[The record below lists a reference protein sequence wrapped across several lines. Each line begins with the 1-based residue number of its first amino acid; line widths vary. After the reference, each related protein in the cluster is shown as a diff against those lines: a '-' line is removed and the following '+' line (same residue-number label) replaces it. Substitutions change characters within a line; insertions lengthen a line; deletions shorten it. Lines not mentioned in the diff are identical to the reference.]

1 MIENIAQVH
10 IIFYYINLYIT
21 YITIFKVNPSKSQ
34 QKGKRGKTKHPGV
47 KKQATVRKAEKGKGK
62 DYGWL
67 DFLGLP
73 KMKLPDFLDF
83 SSESK
88 KAPRASDAAPQS
100 GGEKVFTNLIDK
112 LRTAM
117 QSPIAVQVVLILK
130 PL

>member
-1 MIENIAQVH
+1 MIENIAHAH

-34 QKGKRGKTKHPGV
+34 QKGKRGKTKHPVG

-83 SSESK
+83 SSENK
-88 KAPRASDAAPQS
+88 KAPRASDAAPTS
-100 GGEKVFTNLIDK
+100 GGEKVFTKVLQNLNDK
-112 LRTAM
+112 LRTTM
-117 QSPIAVQVVLILK
+117 QRQ
-130 PL
+130 

>member
-1 MIENIAQVH
+1 M
-10 IIFYYINLYIT
+10 
-21 YITIFKVNPSKSQ
+21 NPSKSQ
-34 QKGKRGKTKHPGV
+34 QKGKRGKTKHPGG

-83 SSESK
+83 SSEKK

-112 LRTAM
+112 LRSAM
-117 QSPIAVQVVLILK
+117 QRPILHCQ
-130 PL
+130 

>member
-1 MIENIAQVH
+1 M
-10 IIFYYINLYIT
+10 
-21 YITIFKVNPSKSQ
+21 NPSKSQ
-34 QKGKRGKTKHPGV
+34 QKGKRGKTKHPVG

-83 SSESK
+83 STQNK
-88 KAPRASDAAPQS
+88 KAPRASDAAPTS

-112 LRTAM
+112 LCTAL
-117 QSPIAVQVVLILK
+117 QCPIALPVISLILK

>member
-1 MIENIAQVH
+1 M
-10 IIFYYINLYIT
+10 
-21 YITIFKVNPSKSQ
+21 NPSKSQ
-34 QKGKRGKTKHPGV
+34 QKGKRGKTKHLVV

-83 SSESK
+83 SSEKK

-100 GGEKVFTNLIDK
+100 GGEKVFTK
-112 LRTAM
+112 VSTF
-117 QSPIAVQVVLILK
+117 P
-130 PL
+130 PLQKELWPRCVKSLHSSCEIEN

>member
-1 MIENIAQVH
+1 MIENIAHVH

-21 YITIFKVNPSKSQ
+21 YITIFKVKPSKSQ

-83 SSESK
+83 SSEKK

-112 LRTAM
+112 LRSAM
-117 QSPIAVQVVLILK
+117 QRPILHCQ
-130 PL
+130 

>member
-1 MIENIAQVH
+1 MNTKDNKVKR
-10 IIFYYINLYIT
+10 FSLINLYIT
-21 YITIFKVNPSKSQ
+21 YITIFKVKPSKSQ

-100 GGEKVFTNLIDK
+100 GGEKVFTNLTDK

-117 QSPIAVQVVLILK
+117 QSPIALPVVLK

>member
-1 MIENIAQVH
+1 MIENIAYVH

-34 QKGKRGKTKHPGV
+34 QKGKRGKTKHPVG

-100 GGEKVFTNLIDK
+100 GGEKVFTK
-112 LRTAM
+112 VFTK
-117 QSPIAVQVVLILK
+117 SK
-130 PL
+130 

>member
-1 MIENIAQVH
+1 MNTKDNKVKR
-10 IIFYYINLYIT
+10 FSLINLYIT
-21 YITIFKVNPSKSQ
+21 YITIFKVKPSKSQ

-112 LRTAM
+112 RRTAM
-117 QSPIAVQVVLILK
+117 QSPIVLPVILILK